1 MILDFFKNF
10 IYNKY
15 IRKNYIEVGKPMG
28 TPADTLVAQHPDRSS
43 QLLGPVYDYLK
54 PMMPYSAVPQ
64 NLYMAVFFPVARN
77 WPPNTKF
84 ADKIAENPK
93 LGGPKGAAL
102 FTSQNPGIVYVSDY
116 VNKVEA
122 AAKRSRPVLSANEEK
137 TLTDLAAKLGTPRDS
152 LYKLINFE
160 SSWDPLATNP
170 YSGARGLVQFMPKT
184 AKNMGYI
191 AMASFL
197 PLLIVSGIV
206 YFILQRKGIL

>member
-1 MILDFFKNF
+1 
-10 IYNKY
+10 
-15 IRKNYIEVGKPMG
+15 MG

-152 LYKLINFE
+152 LLQTDKFRIRVGPAGHQSVLRSAGACSIHAANREKHGLYRNGRRLFAFAYRRRYRIFHT
-160 SSWDPLATNP
+160 ATQGNTV
-170 YSGARGLVQFMPKT
+170 GGLHGIIRT
-184 AKNMGYI
+184 AKR
-191 AMASFL
+191 ASRREYL
-197 PLLIVSGIV
+197 
-206 YFILQRKGIL
+206 